1 MTHDDDAL
9 SLSPGLARVRAELM
23 TAIRADLRRSAR
35 PRRARMLGIALVA
48 SLAGVG
54 TAVAATAGL
63 FEPAPDAVKGTFER
77 LDGVEAGKAVAIGV
91 IDDHAA
97 YAAPAAGGGFCL
109 HFADNPRS
117 GPSGESCVPRGAR
130 AGEVAFIVSLGNDGG
145 FVFGRAGDAAARTVE
160 IAFPDGGGTLTA
172 RVGEERFFLAQ
183 LTPRAQR
190 SLMISIEPGPKDP
203 PTKDGGPIE
212 SLDLDRLAEVTAVAR
227 DASDRIIARGT
238 SMELPDSGTTT
249 TTPTAAP

>member
-1 MTHDDDAL
+1 MTHDDDLAL
-9 SLSPGLARVRAELM
+9 TPQLVRVRADLM
-23 TAIRADLRRSAR
+23 QAITADARRGAR
-35 PRRARMLGIALVA
+35 TRRTRMLGIALMA

-63 FEPAPDAVKGTFER
+63 FEPAPDTVKGTFER

-97 YAAPAAGGGFCL
+97 YAAPAAAGGFCL

-117 GPSGESCVPRGAR
+117 GPSGETCVPRGAR
-130 AGEVAFIVSLGNDGG
+130 SGEVAFIVSLGNDGG

-160 IAFPDGGGTLTA
+160 ITFPAGGGTLTA
-172 RVGEERFFLAQ
+172 RVGEERFFLAR

-190 SLMISIEPGPKDP
+190 SLTMYVEPGPKDP
-203 PTKDGGPIE
+203 PTKDGGPLETI
-212 SLDLDRLAEVTAVAR
+212 DLDRVGAVTALVR
-227 DASDRIIARGT
+227 DASGKPIARGKPMQL
-238 SMELPDSGTTT
+238 SEPGTTT
-249 TTPTAAP
+249 AP